1 MSSSPSRASVS
12 TEGRRS
18 AILRAAYRVMAR
30 EGVHRT
36 PLDRVAAE
44 AGVSKG
50 LLLYHFHSKDA
61 LVLAAMEWVLN
72 ATAARIRKA
81 LADIVDPADAISVV
95 IDAVWIGPEANRD
108 FFRFYLDGVEHQ
120 TRSPGFDNLGHTATV
135 IINGLYQEVIET
147 GVNAGVLDVA
157 DSVSAAVDMRALI
170 EGSFLQW
177 LQTDDWQNNHAG
189 FRERCRSAVLVQLS
203 SAL

>member
-50 LLLYHFHSKDA
+50 LLLYYFHSKDA

-157 DSVSAAVDMRALI
+157 NSVSAAVDMRALI

-189 FRERCRSAVLVQLS
+189 FRERCRSAVLVQLR
-203 SAL
+203 SAP

>member
-50 LLLYHFHSKDA
+50 LLLYYFHSKDA

-120 TRSPGFDNLGHTATV
+120 TRSPGFDDLGHTATV

-157 DSVSAAVDMRALI
+157 NSVSAAVDMRALI

>member
-18 AILRAAYRVMAR
+18 AILRGAYRVMAR

-120 TRSPGFDNLGHTATV
+120 TRSPGFDDLGHTATV

-147 GVNAGVLDVA
+147 GVNAGVLEVA

-189 FRERCRSAVLVQLS
+189 FRERCRSAVLVQLRS
-203 SAL
+203 DP

>member
-1 MSSSPSRASVS
+1 MSSSPSSTSVS
-12 TEGRRS
+12 TEERRG

-50 LLLYHFHSKDA
+50 LLLYYFDSKDKLA
-61 LVLAAMEWVLN
+61 LAAMEWVLS
-72 ATAARIRKA
+72 ATATRVREA
-81 LADIVDPADAISVV
+81 LADIANPVDAISAV
-95 IDAVWIGPEANRD
+95 IDAVWIAPEANRD

-120 TRSPGFDNLGHTATV
+120 TRSPGFDDLGKTATL

-147 GVNAGVLDVA
+147 GMNAGIFDVV
-157 DSVSAAVDMRALI
+157 DPVSAAIDMRALI

-177 LQTDDWQNNHAG
+177 LQTDDWQTNHDA
-189 FRERCRSAVLVQLS
+189 FRQRCRAAVLTQVRS
-203 SAL
+203 SL

>member
-50 LLLYHFHSKDA
+50 LLLYYFHSKDA

-120 TRSPGFDNLGHTATV
+120 TRSPGFDDLGHTATV

-157 DSVSAAVDMRALI
+157 DPVSAAVDMRALI

-177 LQTDDWQNNHAG
+177 LQTDDWQNNHAS

>member
-120 TRSPGFDNLGHTATV
+120 TRSPGFDDLGHTATV

-177 LQTDDWQNNHAG
+177 LQTDDWHNNHAS

>member
-50 LLLYHFHSKDA
+50 LLLYYFHSKDA

-120 TRSPGFDNLGHTATV
+120 TRSPGFDDLGHTATL

-147 GVNAGVLDVA
+147 GVNAGVLEVA
-157 DSVSAAVDMRALI
+157 DPVSAAVDMRALI

-203 SAL
+203 SAP

>member
-61 LVLAAMEWVLN
+61 LVFAAMEWVLN

-120 TRSPGFDNLGHTATV
+120 TRSPGFDDLGHTATV

-157 DSVSAAVDMRALI
+157 DSVSAAIDMRALI

-189 FRERCRSAVLVQLS
+189 FRERCRSAVLVQLR
-203 SAL
+203 SAP

>member
-18 AILRAAYRVMAR
+18 AILRAAYRVMAH

-120 TRSPGFDNLGHTATV
+120 TRSPGFDDLGHTATV

-147 GVNAGVLDVA
+147 GVNAGVLEVA
-157 DSVSAAVDMRALI
+157 DPVSAAVDMRALI

-189 FRERCRSAVLVQLS
+189 FRERCRSAVLVQLR
-203 SAL
+203 SAP

>member
-81 LADIVDPADAISVV
+81 LADIVNPADAISVV

-120 TRSPGFDNLGHTATV
+120 TRSPGFDDLGHTATV

-147 GVNAGVLDVA
+147 GVNAGVLEVA

-189 FRERCRSAVLVQLS
+189 FRERCRSAVLVQLRS
-203 SAL
+203 TL

>member
-120 TRSPGFDNLGHTATV
+120 TRSPGFDDLGHTATV

-147 GVNAGVLDVA
+147 GVNAGVLEVA
-157 DSVSAAVDMRALI
+157 DPVSAAVDMRALI

-203 SAL
+203 SAP

>member
-1 MSSSPSRASVS
+1 MSSSPSSTSVS
-12 TEGRRS
+12 TEERRG

-36 PLDRVAAE
+36 PLDRVAEE

-50 LLLYHFHSKDA
+50 LLLYYFHSKDELA
-61 LVLAAMEWVLN
+61 LAAMEWVLD
-72 ATAARIRKA
+72 ATAARVRKA
-81 LADIVDPADAISVV
+81 LADIADPADAVSAV
-95 IDAVWIGPEANRD
+95 IDAVWIAPKANRD

-120 TRSPGFDNLGHTATV
+120 TRSPGFDDLGKTATV

-147 GVNAGVLDVA
+147 GLNEGVFDVA
-157 DSVSAAVDMRALI
+157 DPVSAAVDMRAVI

-177 LQTDDWQNNHAG
+177 LQTDDWQRNHAG
-189 FRERCRSAVLVQLS
+189 FRERCRAAVLTQLR
-203 SAL
+203 SAP